1 MPFQQEVDEWVLEC
15 FGVDVRN
22 DPIERGHRFL
32 EEAIEL
38 TQTNG
43 VTREDCHRLVDY
55 VFDRPPGEPFQEVG
69 GVMVCLAALCNAA
82 RINLEDASRVELA
95 RIWKKIEQIKTKHAT
110 KPKAS
115 PLPGSAPADDVCNR
129 CGQPQGI
136 GGCDGYC
143 DVPV

>member
-1 MPFQQEVDEWVLEC
+1 MPFQADVDEWVLAC
-15 FGVDVRN
+15 FGQAVRD
-22 DPIERGHRFL
+22 DPVERGHRFL

-43 VTREDCHRLVDY
+43 VTREDCHKLVDY

-82 RINLEDASRVELA
+82 GINLEDASRVELA
-95 RIWKKIEQIKTKHAT
+95 RIWKKIEQIRTKHAT

-115 PLPGSAPADDVCNR
+115 PLPGTTPDDVCAR
-129 CGQPQGI
+129 CGQTPGP
-136 GGCDGYC
+136 GGCDDYC
-143 DVPV
+143 DCPS